1 MKEKNTVKDVSVS
14 QRQIYI
20 LSLLSEN
27 PRGYQVED
35 IRTRLHSWDIDVSR
49 RTILRDIDELSLNYG
64 IMEEERDGKTYFW
77 ADKYTLKNVDLTIED
92 LASLAFAKKVMG
104 EYSHLEMGRHAI
116 SFIDKVVENSASLNK
131 MQFDKLMSHF
141 KLNSVAGS
149 VDTVDREVEM
159 KIQNA
164 IDNKNKIQI
173 EYYSF
178 ASDEVSQ
185 RIIHPYGLLLLDSY
199 LCMEGFCELRNEIR
213 RFRLSRIEELR
224 VLDEQYTEDVVERKE
239 QPFLKLLGNEEEDIR
254 LIFYGESARYI
265 AEYEAGR
272 AKSIE
277 KKEDGLHFYQKA
289 AVTDDVVKWIRG
301 FGLEV
306 KVVSPAWLSEQLLE
320 EARERVR
327 IYDN

>member
-1 MKEKNTVKDVSVS
+1 MKEKNTIKDVSVS

-27 PRGYQVED
+27 PRGYQAEE
-35 IRTRLHSWDIDVSR
+35 IRTRLHGWDIDVSR

-64 IMEEERDGKTYFW
+64 IMEEERDGKTFYW

-92 LASLAFAKKVMG
+92 LASLAFAKKVLG
-104 EYSHLEMGRHAI
+104 EYSHLEMGSHAV
-116 SFIDKVVENSASLNK
+116 SFIDKMVENSASLNK
-131 MQFDKLMSHF
+131 MQFDKLMDHF
-141 KLNSVAGS
+141 KLNSAAGS
-149 VDTVDREVEM
+149 ADMVDKEVEM

-164 IDNKNKIQI
+164 IDNKNKIEI

-213 RFRLSRIEELR
+213 RFRLSRIEELN
-224 VLDEQYTEDVVERKE
+224 VLDEHYTEDIAERKE
-239 QPFLKLLGNEEEDIR
+239 QPFLKLIGSEEEDIE
-254 LIFYGESARYI
+254 LVFYGESARYI
-265 AEYEAGR
+265 AEYEVGR
-272 AKSIE
+272 AKRIE
-277 KKEDGLHFYQKA
+277 KKDDGLYFYQRA